1 MNRFI
6 NVKLQ
11 LYHGLQSSF
20 TPRSSFAKLIAVALL
35 AIHMSSR
42 YNAYAVNLKKRLGVV
57 RELSTLVELKIKR
70 RPKSVTCF

>member
-20 TPRSSFAKLIAVALL
+20 RPRSFFA
-35 AIHMSSR
+35 
-42 YNAYAVNLKKRLGVV
+42 
-57 RELSTLVELKIKR
+57 
-70 RPKSVTCF
+70 

>member
-20 TPRSSFAKLIAVALL
+20 RPRISFA
-35 AIHMSSR
+35 
-42 YNAYAVNLKKRLGVV
+42 
-57 RELSTLVELKIKR
+57 
-70 RPKSVTCF
+70 